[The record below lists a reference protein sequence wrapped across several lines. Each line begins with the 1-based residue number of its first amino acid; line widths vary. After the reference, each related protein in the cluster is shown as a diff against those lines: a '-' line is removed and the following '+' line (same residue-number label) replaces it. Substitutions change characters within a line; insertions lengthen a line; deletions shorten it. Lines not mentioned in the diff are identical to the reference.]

1 MLLRGGCVEGIE
13 KCRFKDGPGS
23 GLEIILKEYRVD
35 FKKRVS
41 IRLIN
46 GLELVKK

>member
-35 FKKRVS
+35 LKKKGFNKADKWFRV
-41 IRLIN
+41 
-46 GLELVKK
+46 G